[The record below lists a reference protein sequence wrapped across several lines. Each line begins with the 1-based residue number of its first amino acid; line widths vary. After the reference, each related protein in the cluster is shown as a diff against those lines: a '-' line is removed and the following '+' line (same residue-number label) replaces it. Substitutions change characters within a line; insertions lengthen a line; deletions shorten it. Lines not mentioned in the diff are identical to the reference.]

1 MNQPD
6 GKRRAWLRAGALL
19 PLAPAAWAAA
29 STVAPAALP
38 ASSAETAAV
47 AAAAAAVPAMLPM
60 APTLAPEALASDS
73 AYWRAVAAQYDITDE
88 VAMLDNG
95 YWGSMARP
103 VAAAY
108 ERHTADVNRGN
119 AYYGRVQFP
128 AEYEA
133 ARARA
138 AEALGVARD
147 EIVFTRGATE
157 ALLAL
162 IGGYNRLRPG
172 DVVLCADTD
181 YDNMIK
187 AVHWLKERRGVEV
200 VAIALPEASTATHQS
215 LIDCYAQAMAR
226 YPKLRLMLLTHVNHR
241 NGMVLPVAEISR
253 LARARGIDA
262 IVDTAHGFGQLDMR
276 IPDLQAGFVGINLHK
291 WIGAPVG
298 VGAVYIKRGRVRDI
312 DPYMGEREG
321 DDIRTRVHTGTVNFA
336 AYLTL
341 PTALDLHARIG
352 VANKQA
358 RLHRLRNRW
367 VDAARGIDGIE
378 VLASADPRLTS
389 AIASFRLRGRT
400 SVADNVALSRRLLSE
415 HRVFAI
421 MRDGLASGACV
432 RVTPSIFTGE
442 AQIDRLV
449 EALKAIGV

>member
-1 MNQPD
+1 M
-6 GKRRAWLRAGALL
+6 KRRAWLRAGALL
-19 PLAPAAWAAA
+19 PVSLPLA
-29 STVAPAALP
+29 
-38 ASSAETAAV
+38 SAG
-47 AAAAAAVPAMLPM
+47 
-60 APTLAPEALASDS
+60 ALAAGTSPRFPVRPLLGPESLAAD
-73 AYWRAVAAQYDITDE
+73 ADYWQSVADLYDVTGD
-88 VAMLDNG
+88 VTMLDNG

-103 VAAAY
+103 VVDAY

-138 AEALGVARD
+138 AQALGVEPD

-162 IGGYNRLRPG
+162 IGGYNKLRAG
-172 DVVLCADTD
+172 DVVLCADID

-200 VAIALPEASTATHQS
+200 VAIAMPEPASYQS
-215 LIDCYAQAMAR
+215 LIDCYAQAMDR
-226 YPKLRLMLLTHVNHR
+226 HPGLRMMLLTHVNHR

-253 LARARGIDA
+253 MARERGVDA

-276 IPDLQAGFVGINLHK
+276 IPDLQADFVGINLHK

-298 VGAVYIKRGRVRDI
+298 VGAVYIRRGRVADI
-312 DPYMGEREG
+312 DPYMGEAAG

-336 AYLTL
+336 AYLAL
-341 PTALDLHARIG
+341 PVALDVHQRIG

-367 VDAARGIDGIE
+367 VEAARGIAGVE
-378 VLASADPRLTS
+378 LLASADPRLTS
-389 AIASFRLRGRT
+389 AIASFRLKGRA
-400 SVADNVALSRRLLSE
+400 SVADNFALSRQLLRE
-415 HRVFAI
+415 HRVFTV

-432 RVTPSIFTGE
+432 RVTPAIFTSE

-449 EALKAIGV
+449 AALRQVAA